1 MTSSPIL
8 IVAREP
14 ILPSDPTRIL
24 SAHALSGLSDG

>member
-8 IVAREP
+8 IV